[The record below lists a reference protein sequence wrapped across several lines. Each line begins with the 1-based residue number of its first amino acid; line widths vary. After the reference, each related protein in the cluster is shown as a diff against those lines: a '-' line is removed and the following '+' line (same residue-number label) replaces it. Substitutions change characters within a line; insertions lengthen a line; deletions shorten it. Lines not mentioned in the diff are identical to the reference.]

1 MNHKDAFSAMRL
13 DSHRHFL
20 RLRIRGD
27 TVTVFPIK
35 LDKVP
40 GRNAWRFN
48 PPGERHPSV
57 FRPAVEM
64 RPELIEQPIEIRVDH
79 ESTAT
84 TQVKAPG
91 ELPADAR

>member
-35 LDKVP
+35 LDEVP
-40 GRNAWRFN
+40 GRKGWRFN
-48 PPGERHPSV
+48 PPDERSPSV
-57 FRPAVEM
+57 FSPAAAM

-91 ELPADAR
+91 ELPPDAR